1 MILYHGSNME
11 IERIDLSK
19 SRPNKDFGKGF
30 YLTEDK
36 QQAQNMA
43 NQKVLQKGGTAVVT
57 AYEFD
62 ESFLIDGTLSVK
74 LFEGYTEEWAQFIL
88 ENRNRKSEHP
98 IHNYDIVIGA
108 IADDKVGVQLFR
120 YMRDYIDL
128 PTLVRNLQFKKLTI
142 QYYFGTDKAIEK
154 LKKL

>member
-1 MILYHGSNME
+1 MILYHGSNIE

-43 NQKVLQKGGTAVVT
+43 DQKVLQNGGKAVVN

-62 ESFLIDGTLSVK
+62 ESFLINGTLSVK
-74 LFEGYTEEWAQFIL
+74 QFEGYTEEWAQFIL

-120 YMRDYIDL
+120 YMREYIDL
-128 PTLVRNLQFKKLTI
+128 PTLVRNLQFKQLTI
-142 QYYFGTDKAIEK
+142 QYYFGTPKAIEK

>member
-1 MILYHGSNME
+1 MILYHGSNMK

-74 LFEGYTEEWAQFIL
+74 QFEGYTEEWAQFIL

-154 LKKL
+154 LNKL